1 MCMVSRGNKATKR
14 SLSTYSLR
22 DPGRARQL
30 SFGIDKDGGGGERR
44 DRSTTA
50 VAREELAQLGLKA
63 SRRMEPHHPEGAVG
77 SSNRG
82 DTFSGL
88 WKPSGG

>member
-1 MCMVSRGNKATKR
+1 M
-14 SLSTYSLR
+14 
-22 DPGRARQL
+22 
-30 SFGIDKDGGGGERR
+30 GGGGERR
-44 DRSTTA
+44 DHSTTA